1 MWQTEDIVR
10 IIEEQ
15 GDTIA
20 LVYFSG
26 MVVQSHDNHMT
37 VSHLRHIT
45 YTPVHVHAAHEGHT
59 SHI

>member
-26 MVVQSHDNHMT
+26 MIVQSHGSHMGVT
-37 VSHLRHIT
+37 H
-45 YTPVHVHAAHEGHT
+45 
-59 SHI
+59 